1 MFIAV
6 YILNHL
12 FLTRIDIIHTNVY
25 HILIGK
31 LILTG
36 KISKYCW
43 PVFISCLVYDLI
55 ISEKNPKSE
64 QTNFT
69 KPGDATLITL
79 LMYFNSCTLKTSTL
93 KLSEKSC
100 HKMYFHNSYKNGAMA
115 YENIKRYFSD
125 VIRIECLVKN
135 HMVHRWEIVHDF
147 YISCEHIFGE
157 MDSH

>member
-1 MFIAV
+1 MIWS
-6 YILNHL
+6 YQEK
-12 FLTRIDIIHTNVY
+12 THT
-25 HILIGK
+25 
-31 LILTG
+31 
-36 KISKYCW
+36 
-43 PVFISCLVYDLI
+43 
-55 ISEKNPKSE
+55 PKSE

-100 HKMYFHNSYKNGAMA
+100 HEMYFHNSYKNGAMA